1 MQQLHTVLGPCLRKR
16 KSNMGTKIALASAA
30 MMLILCGI
38 FYKYYEDTQ
47 ARIAILNQNN
57 AKLETAVAISEEAVS
72 TLQADFAKANAELS
86 RVNVEFAAIRAQN
99 NVLADKLAKHDLAVL
114 GAGKPALVEKLVN
127 RGTINAGRCF
137 ELLAGAELT
146 DKEKGATSGTAF
158 NKECPW
164 LWPGLISTPGN

>member
-1 MQQLHTVLGPCLRKR
+1 MK
-16 KSNMGTKIALASAA
+16 LAGAMA
-30 MMLILCGI
+30 VMMLVLCGV
-38 FYKYYEDTQ
+38 FYWYYNDTQ
-47 ARIAILNQNN
+47 ERIAILNENN

-86 RVNVEFAAIRAQN
+86 RVNQEFAAIRAQN

-114 GAGKPALVEKLVN
+114 GAGKPGLVERLVN

-146 DKEKGATSGTAF
+146 DKEKEATSGEAF

-164 LWPGLISTPGN
+164 LWADPNNP